1 MRSSD
6 FNAEYYLPMD
16 RPLSSASTTT
26 VRSGASDLAHKRN
39 TSIATH
45 GKRTATSYTVSLFVG
60 NLRALNLD
68 LLPDW
73 PNITPI
79 SFGNQ
84 DARTRSKCTEYA
96 LFQLFRLYDPATT
109 AEKLQPFFPPLEPL
123 QSVNLRAALFR
134 CLNELKKNG
143 LLSKDVVLR
152 KSMLDDCQGE
162 KFWELCLNFSMLVL
176 RKALPQKKSKHSR
189 PVVQQICAAHAI
201 STVQRESMLPLAI
214 AHKSALSRA
223 LDDKRKKRE
232 TYVRLHALMS
242 EKGDELRQRKV
253 KSQEATQQTAT
264 LSPTRLRSIEQAV
277 QSSWIGSHDL
287 KDALING
294 DTCASGDGVLV
305 DSFEHLW
312 EQGGDKELI
321 VSNGAEVG
329 LLQNLSSKATQQS
342 VRLSMWQSYLD
353 RLVNTRK
360 GATVKAPPKPDE
372 SSDRPH
378 FDQHRALNLKRAPPP
393 ADDLVVR
400 KPSHYRNA
408 SRYDEILTAMRE
420 ELRKNSAGQKS
431 ADTSQHMAPVL
442 KRAQTQPSPSRIRT
456 VEADTSAGA
465 RDLHSRT
472 PSQTAVPI
480 GTRFK
485 RRVPSQT
492 KAYEKPKID
501 GQREPIQL
509 KSELFSPLKENRRSQ
524 TSLASFA
531 SGLPSPVEETGF
543 DDATESRATTETG
556 RSSLVSDDG
565 KISDVPY
572 NDTDVPGLSEDG
584 NTIRDSVTGNS
595 IFRIPASPNTKP
607 VSPPS
612 TVRPSL
618 AERTRMSI
626 AFNSS
631 EDVTGFLPELP
642 LNATLRVE
650 SQVDESP
657 TTRTAKAHDK
667 HSSLLDRTRESILM
681 APQDAV
687 LKSKRSSHAR
697 TRSSI
702 HPVNQFDTPQKS
714 RRISLSA
721 TADRNNG
728 QHETLVK
735 RVITP
740 LDTLLSPEAEY
751 DSVFKPRPRVA
762 HSPVLSPRIVMDE
775 ILDSAKGGS
784 DGENELL

>member
-1 MRSSD
+1 
-6 FNAEYYLPMD
+6 MD

-39 TSIATH
+39 TSIAKH
-45 GKRTATSYTVSLFVG
+45 GKLTATFSTVSLFVG

-73 PNITPI
+73 PNITSI

-84 DARTRSKCTEYA
+84 EARTRTKCTEYA

-109 AEKLQPFFPPLEPL
+109 ADKLQPFFPPLEPL

-134 CLNELKKNG
+134 CLNELKNNG

-176 RKALPQKKSKHSR
+176 RKASLQKKSKHSR
-189 PVVQQICAAHAI
+189 PVVQQICTAHVI
-201 STVQRESMLPLAI
+201 STAQKESMLPLAI
-214 AHKSALSRA
+214 AHKSALSRV

-232 TYVRLHALMS
+232 TYARLHALMS

-253 KSQEATQQTAT
+253 RSQEATQQTAM
-264 LSPTRLRSIEQAV
+264 LSPTNLRSIEQAV

-312 EQGGDKELI
+312 EQDGDKELI

-329 LLQNLSSKATQQS
+329 LLQDLSSKATQQS
-342 VRLSMWQSYLD
+342 VRLSMWQNYLD
-353 RLVNTRK
+353 RLVYTRK
-360 GATVKAPPKPDE
+360 VATDKGPPKLDE
-372 SSDRPH
+372 SSSRPQ
-378 FDQHRALNLKRAPPP
+378 FDQHRALNLKKGSPR

-431 ADTSQHMAPVL
+431 ADASQHMAPAL
-442 KRAQTQPSPSRIRT
+442 KRAQTQPSPSRTRT

-465 RDLHSRT
+465 RDFHSRT

-480 GTRFK
+480 GARFK

-531 SGLPSPVEETGF
+531 SVLPSPVEQAGF
-543 DDATESRATTETG
+543 DDATESRATTETA
-556 RSSLVSDDG
+556 RSSLVSEESQVSDMPYDDT
-565 KISDVPY
+565 KVQ
-572 NDTDVPGLSEDG
+572 GLSEDD
-584 NTIRDSVTGNS
+584 NTIRDSVTGS
-595 IFRIPASPNTKP
+595 SMFKVPALPNNQSGSPQP
-607 VSPPS
+607 

-631 EDVTGFLPELP
+631 EDVTGLLPDLP

-650 SQVDESP
+650 SQVGESP
-657 TTRTAKAHDK
+657 TIRTAKAHDK

-687 LKSKRSSHAR
+687 PNSKRPAHAR

-702 HPVNQFDTPQKS
+702 HPVNQFDTLLKS

-735 RVITP
+735 RDITP
-740 LDTLLSPEAEY
+740 LDTRLSPEAEY

-775 ILDSAKGGS
+775 TFDSAKCGS
-784 DGENELL
+784 DEENELL